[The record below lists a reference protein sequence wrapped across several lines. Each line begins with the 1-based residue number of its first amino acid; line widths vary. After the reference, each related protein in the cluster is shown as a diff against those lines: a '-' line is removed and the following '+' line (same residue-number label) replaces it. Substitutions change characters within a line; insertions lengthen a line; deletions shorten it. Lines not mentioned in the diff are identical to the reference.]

1 MMQYHHDCYPNI
13 LFIIILLLKSI
24 ISSPQIPIMIYN
36 LADETPTGS
45 LIGNIAENLSFSS
58 IRNYTY
64 LFITSMK
71 FQYINDYIKIT
82 SNGDIIT
89 LRHIDRDNTNDICG
103 PLNCCPLLVC
113 QIEANIILT
122 KQWNTHWKHDLNEV
136 NHSFMKDHR
145 IPDEDEEQLGRNSI
159 KLNESNEQ
167 QIIIHLYIRIN
178 DANDNPP
185 RFFMSTNMIQYDSFN
200 RSQQQ
205 LLNRPFIIYIREG
218 DTNGFEGLPIA
229 SDADSELNGIVKYKL
244 IEYTNN
250 GDPVKEPRLNITM
263 TYDHIHSI
271 NPKLILLRSL
281 DYEHIDDREIYA
293 TFYAIDGGDSSLTGS
308 LSIIIRLLDMND
320 NPPIIM
326 KQSTKAEQYIIL
338 PENTTLDNK
347 PFYIVNATDA
357 DSGENS
363 RLIYSFSPLAN
374 SLIPM
379 KFHIDSINGAITIR
393 EPLDY
398 EVYSQRQFLL
408 PIIVKDSGSPPL
420 SCTTSISIQIKDIN
434 DNIPTLMIQEN
445 MTIPEGQLF
454 TKPII
459 RFYIKDEDEVS
470 HGKILCKPTPLESSH
485 LQDKELL
492 AGQDYLR
499 LHPVSDTVFFI
510 FTKGIF
516 DYEQT
521 PYASLLI
528 DCYDLA
534 DTEPFNKV
542 NFTLQHFQQKDLLK
556 HPYRFR
562 ITAAISDQ
570 NDNIPIFKQSK
581 YSIQIPEH
589 LSDGSYI
596 TEMKAYDLDKGEYG
610 QLIYQL
616 KSITFNYIGDHDP
629 DHDEDPDHSKY
640 SRHPNEYEQPFEIHP
655 LNGIITVVH
664 NQLLDR
670 EQIEYFYLNI
680 LAKDKGNLTTQ
691 TQLIIQLIDIND
703 HLPILYNNNHINIDF
718 QENQKINTF
727 IGFIHLIDLDKDSRN
742 SMIHLL
748 LDNNPSINNQSINN
762 PSIDNQSINHQYNH
776 YIKIIPDINFHYK
789 QINQNE
795 LINEY
800 ELKAIL
806 VNQLIID
813 RERINKIF
821 YQIITYNTDNNNIKS
836 INSIT
841 YTLTINILD
850 ENDNIP
856 ICIYPIY
863 NSIIG
868 DYDHDPD
875 PDHSIMIYTNTPI
888 YTFVIQLKGYDPDH
902 GLNGTIL
909 YQLNPLTNGSQ
920 YFYLNESNGKLYTNW
935 FMDSLYDSTM
945 INMDTNPS
953 YDPPIEGI
961 YHIKISLKDMGIPSL
976 SSNETQFFI
985 KIHSFNPSIINN
997 QSIIHSN
1004 QKTMKFWLSNHHHH
1018 QNQFLWILWI
1028 ISMILLIIIIISSIM
1043 IWIQSYCKQKFNHP
1057 IIISTTTATKNHY
1070 QSLKKPYLITCLSTN
1085 KKYQYSSKINNH
1097 NNQSIWPDTNIIH
1110 QSINDHLNV
1119 NTTTSSDTTIN
1130 TTYDDPFAYTN
1141 HLHTNPVCSLPFS
1154 YDTGNH
1160 SNNNNTNDYYYHN
1173 NNQLIGQKYTSF
1185 NTSNLSINHLSSSM
1199 NGTLTNDHFN
1209 HDVHIQSSLHRTIG
1223 NSIVYSTYTNS
1234 YLSPTYDHSY
1244 YDDQYQHQ
1252 QRNMK
1257 F

>member
-1 MMQYHHDCYPNI
+1 M
-13 LFIIILLLKSI
+13 
-24 ISSPQIPIMIYN
+24 
-36 LADETPTGS
+36 
-45 LIGNIAENLSFSS
+45 
-58 IRNYTY
+58 
-64 LFITSMK
+64 
-71 FQYINDYIKIT
+71 
-82 SNGDIIT
+82 
-89 LRHIDRDNTNDICG
+89 
-103 PLNCCPLLVC
+103 
-113 QIEANIILT
+113 
-122 KQWNTHWKHDLNEV
+122 
-136 NHSFMKDHR
+136 
-145 IPDEDEEQLGRNSI
+145 
-159 KLNESNEQ
+159 
-167 QIIIHLYIRIN
+167 
-178 DANDNPP
+178 
-185 RFFMSTNMIQYDSFN
+185 
-200 RSQQQ
+200 
-205 LLNRPFIIYIREG
+205 
-218 DTNGFEGLPIA
+218 
-229 SDADSELNGIVKYKL
+229 YKL
-244 IEYTNN
+244 TEYTNN

-263 TYDHIHSI
+263 TYDHIHSV

-281 DYEHIDDREIYA
+281 DYENIDDREIYA
-293 TFYAIDGGDSSLTGS
+293 TFYAIDGGDPSLTGS

-320 NPPIIM
+320 NPPVI
-326 KQSTKAEQYIIL
+326 KQPTKAEQYITL

-347 PFYIVNATDA
+347 PFYMVNATDA
-357 DSGENS
+357 DSGEKS
-363 RLIYSFSPLAN
+363 RLIYSFSQLAN
-374 SLIPM
+374 SLIPI

-398 EVYSQRQFLL
+398 EVYSERQFLL
-408 PIIVKDSGSPPL
+408 PIVVKDSGSPPL
-420 SCTTSISIQIKDIN
+420 SCTTSISIQTKDIN

-445 MTIPEGQLF
+445 ITIPEGHIF

-470 HGKILCKPTPLESSH
+470 HVKILCKPTSLESTH

-492 AGQDYLR
+492 AGQDYLS

-516 DYEQT
+516 DYEQIQ
-521 PYASLLI
+521 YASLLI

-534 DTEPFNKV
+534 DIEPFKKV
-542 NFTLQHFQQKDLLK
+542 NFTLQHFHEKDLLK

-581 YSIQIPEH
+581 YYIKIPEH
-589 LSDGSYI
+589 ISDGAYI

-610 QLIYQL
+610 QLTYQL
-616 KSITFNYIGDHDP
+616 KSITFNYIGDHDH
-629 DHDEDPDHSKY
+629 DHDEEDPDHLKY
-640 SRHPNEYEQPFEIHP
+640 SRHPQEYEQPFEIHP
-655 LNGIITVVH
+655 LNGIITVLH
-664 NQLLDR
+664 NHLLDR
-670 EQIEYFYLNI
+670 EQIEYFNLTI
-680 LAKDKGNLTTQ
+680 LAIDKGNLTTH
-691 TQLIIQLIDIND
+691 TQFIIQLIDIND

-727 IGFIHLIDLDKDSRN
+727 IDFIHLIDLDKDSRN

-748 LDNNPSINNQSINN
+748 LDNNPSIINPSINNQPINNRLFNN
-762 PSIDNQSINHQYNH
+762 PSIDNQSIDNQYNH

-795 LINEY
+795 SINEY

-806 VNQLIID
+806 INQLIID
-813 RERINKIF
+813 REKINKFF
-821 YQIITYNTDNNNIKS
+821 YQFITYNTDNNNLKS

-868 DYDHDPD
+868 DYDPDPDHDSD

-888 YTFVIQLKGYDPDH
+888 HTFVIQLKGYDPDH

-909 YQLNPLTNGSQ
+909 YQLNLLTNGSQ
-920 YFYLNESNGKLYTNW
+920 YFYLNESNSKLYTNW
-935 FMDSLYDSTM
+935 FMDSAYDSTL

-997 QSIIHSN
+997 QSIINSN
-1004 QKTMKFWLSNHHHH
+1004 HKTMTFWLSNHHPH
-1018 QNQFLWILWI
+1018 QNKFLWILLI
-1028 ISMILLIIIIISSIM
+1028 ISMILLIIIISSIM

-1057 IIISTTTATKNHY
+1057 IIISTTTTTTKNHY
-1070 QSLKKPYLITCLSTN
+1070 QSLKKPYLISCLSTN

-1097 NNQSIWPDTNIIH
+1097 NNQSIWPDTNIIQ

-1130 TTYDDPFAYTN
+1130 TTYNAPFGYTN
-1141 HLHTNPVCSLPFS
+1141 HLHTNPICSLPFS
-1154 YDTGNH
+1154 YDTTV
-1160 SNNNNTNDYYYHN
+1160 NNNTNDYYYHN
-1173 NNQLIGQKYTSF
+1173 NNQLIGQNYTSL
-1185 NTSNLSINHLSSSM
+1185 NTSNLSINHLNSSM
-1199 NGTLTNDHFN
+1199 NATLTNDHRN
-1209 HDVHIQSSLHRTIG
+1209 LDVYTQSSLHRTIG

-1234 YLSPTYDHSY
+1234 YLSPIYDHRY
-1244 YDDQYQHQ
+1244 CDD
-1252 QRNMK
+1252 RCK
-1257 F
+1257 

>member
-1 MMQYHHDCYPNI
+1 MMQYHDHCYPI
-13 LFIIILLLKSI
+13 IFIMIILLLKSF
-24 ISSPQIPIMIYN
+24 ISSSQIPIMIYN

-45 LIGNIAENLSFSS
+45 LIGNIAENLSFNS
-58 IRNYTY
+58 IRNHTY

-82 SNGDIIT
+82 SSGDIIT

-122 KQWNTHWKHDLNEV
+122 KQWNTHWKHDSNQV

-145 IPDEDEEQLGRNSI
+145 TTDEDEEKLRRNSI

-167 QIIIHLYIRIN
+167 QTMVHLYIRIN

-185 RFFMSTNMIQYDSFN
+185 
-200 RSQQQ
+200 
-205 LLNRPFIIYIREG
+205 
-218 DTNGFEGLPIA
+218 
-229 SDADSELNGIVKYKL
+229 
-244 IEYTNN
+244 
-250 GDPVKEPRLNITM
+250 
-263 TYDHIHSI
+263 H
-271 NPKLILLRSL
+271 
-281 DYEHIDDREIYA
+281 YENIDDREIYA
-293 TFYAIDGGDSSLTGS
+293 TFYAIDGGDPSLTGS
-308 LSIIIRLLDMND
+308 LSIIVRLLDMND
-320 NPPIIM
+320 NPPMIE
-326 KQSTKAEQYIIL
+326 QSTKAEQYITL

-347 PFYIVNATDA
+347 PFYMVNATDA
-357 DSGENS
+357 DSGEKS
-363 RLIYSFSPLAN
+363 RLIYSFSQLAN
-374 SLIPM
+374 SLIPI
-379 KFHIDSINGAITIR
+379 KFHIDSINGAIIIR

-398 EVYSQRQFLL
+398 EVYSERQFLL
-408 PIIVKDSGSPPL
+408 PIVVKDSGSPPL
-420 SCTTSISIQIKDIN
+420 SCTTSISIQTKDIN

-445 MTIPEGQLF
+445 ITIPEGHIF

-470 HGKILCKPTPLESSH
+470 HGKILCKPTPLESNH

-499 LHPVSDTVFFI
+499 LHPVADTM
-510 FTKGIF
+510 
-516 DYEQT
+516 Q
-521 PYASLLI
+521 YASLSI

-534 DTEPFNKV
+534 DIDLFN
-542 NFTLQHFQQKDLLK
+542 FSLQHFQQKDLLK
-556 HPYRFR
+556 YLYQFR
-562 ITAAISDQ
+562 ITVAIADQ

-581 YSIQIPEH
+581 YYIKIPEH

-596 TEMKAYDLDKGEYG
+596 TEMKAHDLDKGEYG
-610 QLIYQL
+610 QLTYQL
-616 KSITFNYIGDHDP
+616 KSITYNYIDDHDP
-629 DHDEDPDHSKY
+629 DHDKEDPDHSKY
-640 SRHPNEYEQPFEIHP
+640 SRHPQEYEQPFEIDP
-655 LNGIITVVH
+655 FNGIITVLH
-664 NQLLDR
+664 NHLLDR
-670 EQIEYFYLNI
+670 EQIEHFYLNI
-680 LAKDKGNLTTQ
+680 LAIDKGNLTTH

-703 HLPILYNNNHINIDF
+703 HLPILYNNNNINIDF

-727 IGFIHLIDLDKDSRN
+727 IGFIHLIDLDKDSKH

-748 LDNNPSINNQSINN
+748 LDNNQSITNQ
-762 PSIDNQSINHQYNH
+762 SIDNQSVDNQYNH
-776 YIKIIPDINFHYK
+776 YIKIIPDRNFHYK
-789 QINQNE
+789 QINHNE

-806 VNQLIID
+806 INHLIID
-813 RERINKIF
+813 REKINKFF
-821 YQIITYNTDNNNIKS
+821 YQIITYNTDNNMNNIKS

-841 YTLTINILD
+841 YTFTINILD

-868 DYDHDPD
+868 DYDPDHHLDPD
-875 PDHSIMIYTNTPI
+875 PDHSIMIYTNTLI
-888 YTFVIQLKGYDPDH
+888 YTFVIQIKGYDPDH

-909 YQLNPLTNGSQ
+909 YQLNSLTNGSQ

-935 FMDSLYDSTM
+935 IIDSPYDSTM

-997 QSIIHSN
+997 QSTIHSN
-1004 QKTMKFWLSNHHHH
+1004 QKTMTFWLSNHPQ
-1018 QNQFLWILWI
+1018 QNQFLWILLI
-1028 ISMILLIIIIISSIM
+1028 ISMILLIIIISSIV

-1057 IIISTTTATKNHY
+1057 IIISTTTTTTTTTKNHH
-1070 QSLKKPYLITCLSTN
+1070 QSLKKPYLISCLSTN

-1130 TTYDDPFAYTN
+1130 TTYNDPFDYTN
-1141 HLHTNPVCSLPFS
+1141 HLHTNPICSLPFP

-1173 NNQLIGQKYTSF
+1173 NNQLIGQKYTSL
-1185 NTSNLSINHLSSSM
+1185 NASNLSINHLNSSM
-1199 NGTLTNDHFN
+1199 NGTLTNDHLN
-1209 HDVHIQSSLHRTIG
+1209 HDVYIQSSLHRTIG

-1234 YLSPTYDHSY
+1234 YLSPIYDHSY
-1244 YDDQYQHQ
+1244 YDDQC
-1252 QRNMK
+1252 K
-1257 F
+1257 

>member
-1 MMQYHHDCYPNI
+1 MMQYPHNCYPNI

-64 LFITSMK
+64 LFIASMK

-113 QIEANIILT
+113 QIESNIILT

-145 IPDEDEEQLGRNSI
+145 IPDEDEEQLRRNSI

-326 KQSTKAEQYIIL
+326 KQSTKPEQYITL

-379 KFHIDSINGAITIR
+379 KFHIDSINGAIRIR

-470 HGKILCKPTPLESSH
+470 HGKILCKPTPLESNH
-485 LQDKELL
+485 LQYKELL

-521 PYASLLI
+521 PYASLLM
-528 DCYDLA
+528 DCYDFA
-534 DTEPFNKV
+534 DIEPFNKV

-556 HPYRFR
+556 HLYQFR
-562 ITAAISDQ
+562 ITVAISDQ

-629 DHDEDPDHSKY
+629 DHDEEDPEHSKY

-703 HLPILYNNNHINIDF
+703 HLPILYNNNHISIDF

-727 IGFIHLIDLDKDSRN
+727 IDFIHLIDLDKDSRN

-748 LDNNPSINNQSINN
+748 LDNNPSINNQ
-762 PSIDNQSINHQYNH
+762 SIDNQSINHQYNH

-795 LINEY
+795 LMNEY

-806 VNQLIID
+806 INQLIID
-813 RERINKIF
+813 REKINKIF

-868 DYDHDPD
+868 DYDPDQDHDPD

-1028 ISMILLIIIIISSIM
+1028 ISMILLIIIISSIM

-1057 IIISTTTATKNHY
+1057 IIISTTTTTTKNHY

-1119 NTTTSSDTTIN
+1119 NTTTSSDTTYN
-1130 TTYDDPFAYTN
+1130 DPFHYTN
-1141 HLHTNPVCSLPFS
+1141 HLHTNPMCSLPFS

-1160 SNNNNTNDYYYHN
+1160 SSNNNTNDYYYHN

>member
-1 MMQYHHDCYPNI
+1 MMQYHHYHPI
-13 LFIIILLLKSI
+13 TLVIIVLLLKSF
-24 ISSPQIPIMIYN
+24 ISSSQIPIMIYN

-58 IRNYTY
+58 MRNYTY

-122 KQWNTHWKHDLNEV
+122 KQWTTHWKHDSNQV

-145 IPDEDEEQLGRNSI
+145 IPDEDEEELRRNSI

-167 QIIIHLYIRIN
+167 QTMIQLYIRIN

-185 RFFMSTNMIQYDSFN
+185 RFFMSTNMMKYDSLN
-200 RSQQQ
+200 GSQQ
-205 LLNRPFIIYIREG
+205 LLNRPFIIYKREG

-250 GDPVKEPRLNITM
+250 GDLVKEPRLNITM

-281 DYEHIDDREIYA
+281 DYENIDDREIYA
-293 TFYAIDGGDSSLTGS
+293 TFYAIDGGDPSLTGS

-320 NPPIIM
+320 NPPAI
-326 KQSTKAEQYIIL
+326 KQSTIIEQYITL

-398 EVYSQRQFLL
+398 EVYSERQFLL

-434 DNIPTLMIQEN
+434 DNVPTLMIQEN
-445 MTIPEGQLF
+445 ITIPEGHIF

-470 HGKILCKPTPLESSH
+470 YGKILCKPTPFESNH

-516 DYEQT
+516 DYEQIQ
-521 PYASLLI
+521 YASLLI

-534 DTEPFNKV
+534 DIEPFNKV
-542 NFTLQHFQQKDLLK
+542 NFSLQHSHEKDLLN
-556 HPYRFR
+556 HLYQFR
-562 ITAAISDQ
+562 ITVAISDQ

-581 YSIQIPEH
+581 YYIKIPEH

-610 QLIYQL
+610 QLTYQL
-616 KSITFNYIGDHDP
+616 KSITFNYIDDHD
-629 DHDEDPDHSKY
+629 DHDHDHDEEDPDHSNY
-640 SRHPNEYEQPFEIHP
+640 SRHPQEYEQPFEIHP
-655 LNGIITVVH
+655 LNGIITVLH

-670 EQIEYFYLNI
+670 EQIEYFHLNI
-680 LAKDKGNLTTQ
+680 LAIDKGNLTTH

-727 IGFIHLIDLDKDSRN
+727 IDFIHLIDLDKDSRN

-748 LDNNPSINNQSINN
+748 LDNNQSINTINHN
-762 PSIDNQSINHQYNH
+762 PSIDNQSIDNQYNH
-776 YIKIIPDINFHYK
+776 YIKIIPDRNFHYK

-795 LINEY
+795 LMNEY

-806 VNQLIID
+806 INQLIID
-813 RERINKIF
+813 REKINKIF
-821 YQIITYNTDNNNIKS
+821 YQIITYNTDNNNLKS

-868 DYDHDPD
+868 DYDPD

-935 FMDSLYDSTM
+935 FMDSAYDSTM

-985 KIHSFNPSIINN
+985 KIHSLNPSIINN

-1004 QKTMKFWLSNHHHH
+1004 HKTMTF
-1018 QNQFLWILWI
+1018 
-1028 ISMILLIIIIISSIM
+1028 
-1043 IWIQSYCKQKFNHP
+1043 C
-1057 IIISTTTATKNHY
+1057 
-1070 QSLKKPYLITCLSTN
+1070 CLSTN

-1130 TTYDDPFAYTN
+1130 TTYNDPFDYTN
-1141 HLHTNPVCSLPFS
+1141 HLHTNPICSLPFP

-1160 SNNNNTNDYYYHN
+1160 SNNNNN
-1173 NNQLIGQKYTSF
+1173 NNNIS
-1185 NTSNLSINHLSSSM
+1185 
-1199 NGTLTNDHFN
+1199 
-1209 HDVHIQSSLHRTIG
+1209 
-1223 NSIVYSTYTNS
+1223 
-1234 YLSPTYDHSY
+1234 
-1244 YDDQYQHQ
+1244 
-1252 QRNMK
+1252 
-1257 F
+1257 

>member
-1 MMQYHHDCYPNI
+1 
-13 LFIIILLLKSI
+13 
-24 ISSPQIPIMIYN
+24 
-36 LADETPTGS
+36 
-45 LIGNIAENLSFSS
+45 
-58 IRNYTY
+58 
-64 LFITSMK
+64 
-71 FQYINDYIKIT
+71 
-82 SNGDIIT
+82 
-89 LRHIDRDNTNDICG
+89 
-103 PLNCCPLLVC
+103 
-113 QIEANIILT
+113 
-122 KQWNTHWKHDLNEV
+122 
-136 NHSFMKDHR
+136 MKDHS
-145 IPDEDEEQLGRNSI
+145 IPDEDEEQLRRNSI

-293 TFYAIDGGDSSLTGS
+293 TFYAIDGGDPSLTGS

-326 KQSTKAEQYIIL
+326 KQFTKPEQYITL

-470 HGKILCKPTPLESSH
+470 HGKILCKPTPLESNH
-485 LQDKELL
+485 LQYKELL

-521 PYASLLI
+521 PYASLLM
-528 DCYDLA
+528 DCYDFA
-534 DTEPFNKV
+534 DIEPFNKV

-556 HPYRFR
+556 HLYQFR
-562 ITAAISDQ
+562 ITVAISDQ

-629 DHDEDPDHSKY
+629 DHDEEDPDHSKY

-727 IGFIHLIDLDKDSRN
+727 IDFIHLIDLDKDSRN

-748 LDNNPSINNQSINN
+748 LDNNPSINNQSI
-762 PSIDNQSINHQYNH
+762 DNQSINHQYNQ

-789 QINQNE
+789 QVNQNE
-795 LINEY
+795 LMNEY

-806 VNQLIID
+806 INQLIID
-813 RERINKIF
+813 REKINKIF

-868 DYDHDPD
+868 DYDPDQDHDPD
-875 PDHSIMIYTNTPI
+875 SDHSIMIYTNTPI

-953 YDPPIEGI
+953 YDPPTEGI

-1004 QKTMKFWLSNHHHH
+1004 QKTTKFWLSNHHH

-1028 ISMILLIIIIISSIM
+1028 ISMILLMIIIISSIM
-1043 IWIQSYCKQKFNHP
+1043 MCIQSYCKQKFNHP
-1057 IIISTTTATKNHY
+1057 IIISTTTTTTKNHY

-1119 NTTTSSDTTIN
+1119 NTTTSSDTTYN
-1130 TTYDDPFAYTN
+1130 DPFHYTN
-1141 HLHTNPVCSLPFS
+1141 HLHTNPMCSLPFS

-1160 SNNNNTNDYYYHN
+1160 SNNNNTHDYYYHN

>member
-1 MMQYHHDCYPNI
+1 MQYHHNCYPNI

-145 IPDEDEEQLGRNSI
+145 TPDEDEEQLRRNSI

-326 KQSTKAEQYIIL
+326 KQFTKPEQYITL

-470 HGKILCKPTPLESSH
+470 HGK
-485 LQDKELL
+485 
-492 AGQDYLR
+492 
-499 LHPVSDTVFFI
+499 
-510 FTKGIF
+510 
-516 DYEQT
+516 
-521 PYASLLI
+521 
-528 DCYDLA
+528 
-534 DTEPFNKV
+534 
-542 NFTLQHFQQKDLLK
+542 
-556 HPYRFR
+556 
-562 ITAAISDQ
+562 
-570 NDNIPIFKQSK
+570 
-581 YSIQIPEH
+581 
-589 LSDGSYI
+589 
-596 TEMKAYDLDKGEYG
+596 
-610 QLIYQL
+610 
-616 KSITFNYIGDHDP
+616 
-629 DHDEDPDHSKY
+629 
-640 SRHPNEYEQPFEIHP
+640 
-655 LNGIITVVH
+655 
-664 NQLLDR
+664 
-670 EQIEYFYLNI
+670 
-680 LAKDKGNLTTQ
+680 
-691 TQLIIQLIDIND
+691 
-703 HLPILYNNNHINIDF
+703 
-718 QENQKINTF
+718 
-727 IGFIHLIDLDKDSRN
+727 
-742 SMIHLL
+742 
-748 LDNNPSINNQSINN
+748 
-762 PSIDNQSINHQYNH
+762 

-789 QINQNE
+789 QVNQNE
-795 LINEY
+795 LMNEY

-806 VNQLIID
+806 INQLIID
-813 RERINKIF
+813 REKINKIF
-821 YQIITYNTDNNNIKS
+821 YQIITYNTDNNNNLKS

-856 ICIYPIY
+856 ICIYPMH

-868 DYDHDPD
+868 DYDPDPDHDSD

-920 YFYLNESNGKLYTNW
+920 YFYLEKSNGKLYTNW
-935 FMDSLYDSTM
+935 FMDSAYDSTM
-945 INMDTNPS
+945 FNMDTNPS

-961 YHIKISLKDMGIPSL
+961 YHIKISLKDMGIPTL

-1004 QKTMKFWLSNHHHH
+1004 QKTIKFWLSNHHH

-1043 IWIQSYCKQKFNHP
+1043 ICIQSYCKQKFNHP
-1057 IIISTTTATKNHY
+1057 IIISTTTTTKNHD
-1070 QSLKKPYLITCLSTN
+1070 QSLKKPYLIS
-1085 KKYQYSSKINNH
+1085 Y
-1097 NNQSIWPDTNIIH
+1097 TNIIH

-1119 NTTTSSDTTIN
+1119 NTTTSSDTTYN
-1130 TTYDDPFAYTN
+1130 DPFHYTN
-1141 HLHTNPVCSLPFS
+1141 HLHTNPMCSLPFS

-1160 SNNNNTNDYYYHN
+1160 SNNNNTNVYYYHN
-1173 NNQLIGQKYTSF
+1173 NNQLIGQKYTSL
-1185 NTSNLSINHLSSSM
+1185 NASNLSINHLNSSM
-1199 NGTLTNDHFN
+1199 NGTLTNDHLN
-1209 HDVHIQSSLHRTIG
+1209 HDVLII
-1223 NSIVYSTYTNS
+1223 
-1234 YLSPTYDHSY
+1234 
-1244 YDDQYQHQ
+1244 
-1252 QRNMK
+1252 
-1257 F
+1257 